1 MEQQTQPSYWPS
13 VMIGALIIGLVMSV
27 LGIISQYMT
36 ISSEPVGS
44 SFTLAQGLGTFSCLV
59 GAIGGF
65 FATRH
70 YALEN
75 EITFPIGKGALIG
88 FLTGVVGTVISTII
102 GLIWQFVV
110 DPELNQAVYDWS
122 VRNLEAQNL
131 PAEQFE
137 MALNFIPEP
146 GSMSTLLWGLGIGIV
161 VLGILNLVSGII
173 GAKVFAKEEEF

>member
-1 MEQQTQPSYWPS
+1 M
-13 VMIGALIIGLVMSV
+13 
-27 LGIISQYMT
+27 
-36 ISSEPVGS
+36 
-44 SFTLAQGLGTFSCLV
+44 
-59 GAIGGF
+59 
-65 FATRH
+65 
-70 YALEN
+70 
-75 EITFPIGKGALIG
+75 
-88 FLTGVVGTVISTII
+88 
-102 GLIWQFVV
+102 V

-161 VLGILNLVSGII
+161 VLGILNMISGII

>member
-1 MEQQTQPSYWPS
+1 M
-13 VMIGALIIGLVMSV
+13 VGALIIGLVMSV

-36 ISSEPVGS
+36 INSEPIGS
-44 SFTLAQGLGTFSCLV
+44 SFTLAQGIGTFACLI

-65 FATRH
+65 IATRH
-70 YALEN
+70 YAKEN

-88 FLTGVVGTVISTII
+88 FMTGVVGVLVSTVISV
-102 GLIWQFVV
+102 IWQFVV

-146 GSMSTLLWGLGIGIV
+146 GAMSSLLWAVGIGIV
-161 VLGILNLVSGII
+161 AVGVLNLISGII
-173 GAKVFAKEEEF
+173 GAKVFASEEE

>member
-1 MEQQTQPSYWPS
+1 MEQNSQPSYWPS
-13 VMIGALIIGLVMSV
+13 VMIGALIIGLIMSV

-36 ISSEPVGS
+36 IVSEPTGS
-44 SFTLAQGLGTFSCLV
+44 SFTLAQGIGTFACLF

-65 FATRH
+65 YATRH
-70 YALEN
+70 YAKEN

-88 FLTGVVGTVISTII
+88 FITGVVGVFVSTII
-102 GLIWQFVV
+102 GIIWQYVI
-110 DPELNQAVYDWS
+110 DPELDDAVYEWS

-146 GSMSTLLWGLGIGIV
+146 GAMSTLIWTIGIGIV
-161 VLGILNLVSGII
+161 ALGVLNLISGII
-173 GAKVFAKEEEF
+173 GAKVFASEEE